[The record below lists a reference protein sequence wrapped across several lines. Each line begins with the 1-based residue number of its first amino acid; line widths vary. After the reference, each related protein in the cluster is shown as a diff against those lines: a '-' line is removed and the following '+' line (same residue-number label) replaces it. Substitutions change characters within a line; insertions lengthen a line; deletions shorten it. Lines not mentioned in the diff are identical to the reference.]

1 VLGWLIGGLILW
13 LTLHFWEPVFAWVKK
28 HSAGWQVLAAFLA
41 SLALFLLPLIPVVWL
56 KATNWQP
63 PQEWAAYAA
72 QAISLQGAATS
83 AGIVF
88 GLLAGLV
95 WLDHQGWFQTKGVWW
110 KLVLRYLLGL
120 AGVLIIRY
128 GLKFIFPEGE
138 TVLAYFL
145 RYLRYTLIGFWVAGG
160 APWTFI
166 RLKLAEKR
174 I

>member
-1 VLGWLIGGLILW
+1 
-13 LTLHFWEPVFAWVKK
+13 
-28 HSAGWQVLAAFLA
+28 
-41 SLALFLLPLIPVVWL
+41 
-56 KATNWQP
+56 
-63 PQEWAAYAA
+63 
-72 QAISLQGAATS
+72 
-83 AGIVF
+83 
-88 GLLAGLV
+88 LAGLV

-145 RYLRYTLIGFWVAGG
+145 RYLRYALIGFWVAGG

>member
-1 VLGWLIGGLILW
+1 MNIFRAISGYFATNRSSSCVRGCCVWTFAY
-13 LTLHFWEPVFAWVKK
+13 LT
-28 HSAGWQVLAAFLA
+28 SSSIFLA

-110 KLVLRYLLGL
+110 KLILRYLLGL